1 MTERERLVVRVA
13 ILASFVAFLDGS
25 IVNVALPA
33 IREDLGGGLAIQQW
47 VLDAYLLALGALI
60 LTAGAIS
67 DTYGRVRVL
76 RWGLVAFGVA
86 SVACALA
93 PSGALLI
100 GSRGLQGVAAAL
112 LVPSSLAL
120 ITATFDGP
128 ARGTAIGTWTA
139 WTSTAFVVGPLIG
152 GVLVD
157 TTGWRWVFGINV
169 LPLAVTLVLLARLDD
184 PVRTE
189 PAARV
194 DFVGATLAAAGLGG
208 SVFAFIEQA
217 RLGWTHLM
225 VLVPLVLGVVCLA
238 GFLWWE
244 SHATHPM
251 MPLRLFR
258 DRTFAAGN
266 LATAAIYAGL
276 SLGLL
281 VVVLYL
287 QEVAGFSAT
296 SAGLATVPIAV
307 FPLVLGRYFGSMA
320 GAKGPRALMS
330 VGPLVAGGGFLL
342 MLTAAEPFNFWLQ
355 LLPGLMTFGI
365 GVAMTVA
372 PLTAAVLGSVPP
384 ELSGVGSA
392 INNAVS
398 RVAGLVAIAFAGS
411 VIGPTLGL
419 GSFHRAMVVSAVLL
433 FIGAVVSAAGVRNA
447 EQAATPEAV
456 AACHDRILPAGSH
469 AATAPPADGDR

>member
-1 MTERERLVVRVA
+1 MSERERLVVRVA

-76 RWGLVAFGVA
+76 RWGLIAFGAA

-100 GSRGLQGVAAAL
+100 GARGLQGVAAAL

-157 TTGWRWVFGINV
+157 TAGWQWVFGINV
-169 LPLAVTLVLLARLDD
+169 LPLAITLVMLARLDD

-189 PAARV
+189 PAARI

-217 RLGWTHLM
+217 RLSWTHPM
-225 VLVPLVLGVVCLA
+225 VLVPLLLGVACLA

-244 SHATHPM
+244 SRATHPM

-307 FPLVLGRYFGSMA
+307 FPLVLGRYFGTMA
-320 GAKGPRALMS
+320 GAKGPRTLMTI
-330 VGPLVAGGGFLL
+330 GPLVAGGGFLL

-398 RVAGLVAIAFAGS
+398 RVAGLVAIAFAGT

-419 GSFHRAMVVSAVLL
+419 ESFERAMVVSAVLL
-433 FIGAVVSAAGVRNA
+433 FVGAVVSAVGVSSR
-447 EQAATPEAV
+447 EPAASAPEAV
-456 AACHDRILPAGSH
+456 AACHDRILPAGSG
-469 AATAPPADGDR
+469 AATPPPEP